1 MSINFNVDPYFDD
14 YSEDDKF
21 LRILFRPGYSV
32 QARELTQIQS
42 ILQNQISRH
51 ADHMF
56 SQGAMVIPGQISYED
71 KFQYVT
77 VQPIFN
83 GSDVDGY
90 LDDILGKE
98 LIGNSSGV
106 RAFVVHIE
114 AATSSDPT
122 TIYVRYNKS
131 GEDSQGNI
139 TSDKTFINAEIL
151 TCEDT
156 ISGTPRGFNASL
168 ADATGTGTGVSLE
181 RGIYYIDKYFVL
193 AESQKITLDKYTTTP
208 SYRVGLNI
216 IESIVTP
223 EEDTKLLD
231 NARGTSNF
239 TAPGAHRYK
248 INLVLSSRAVDSV
261 EDKNFIELLRVLDGK
276 IVYKTR
282 TTDYSVLESTL
293 ARRTYDESGDY
304 VINNFTMDVREH
316 RDNNRGTWE
325 KNTDYLVGDVVTYQ
339 FGPIVQKYVAASSG
353 TSGSQPPI
361 HSTGKRL
368 DGLTGIEWMYKEY
381 PWYNRG
387 IHKPEAGGDESK
399 LAIGLEPGKAYVR
412 GYEIEKIG
420 TTYVDVDKP
429 REFTRLSEAQIDSTI
444 GNYIQVTRLHGAPR
458 IDKFELVDLYDR
470 FVTTDGSVPSGA
482 NKIGTAR
489 VRGIELFDRGA
500 SRDAD
505 IFNLQV
511 VDVKINPAYD
521 MADDL
526 KAFHNSNFTCDIN
539 PIVTRITGSLTAS
552 NSTTVN
558 GNGTLFQ
565 TEVIVGDWI
574 YLGSSSA
581 RRRVV
586 SIQSDTQITVD
597 ANVTVTGVVSY
608 RLTVDLYEPENS
620 SLLFPLSFLN
630 VRNVRF
636 EDDITIRT
644 TYEVTQVFQRTASSA
659 VGDIALITID
669 SIGVTD
675 SFLPAAD
682 ADNYLLIDLASGD
695 AVFPQTV
702 QVVEPQLRQVIF
714 SVDSQYADNDFIVYA
729 GVKKTGLDAKE
740 KTKTLVSNFVKEVT
754 VQASAKAKEISLGVA
769 DVYNLVSIK
778 MAPAFGA
785 IDAVTNP
792 ATTDIFDYY
801 EIDNNITDSYYGISK
816 LVLKQGYPAPTG
828 SLSITFDYFDHG
840 PGDYFSVD
848 SYDGAGIRFESIPS
862 YNGFSLRDLLD
873 FRPRMDETGVAF
885 DTVAGAVL
893 SQIPKRGANI
903 QADFSYYTARKDKIS
918 LDFSGKFFVTK
929 GTPSVTPI
937 EPQTPQGS
945 MLLYKLDLRA
955 YTFSTAAPDV
965 SFETIDNKRYTMRDI
980 GKLEKRIDNLEYYTS
995 LSMLESETS
1004 NASIKDEAGLD
1015 RFKNGFI
1022 VDDFSGHGIGDSS
1035 SADYR
1040 CSIDMEQGELRPFYR
1055 MENVN
1060 LIERNSNNAQRTTDK
1075 YQVTGDLITLPYTTV
1090 PLINQS
1096 VASRTENVNPFAIF
1110 TFLGRV
1116 ELNPSGDEWFEIER
1130 RPDIVN
1136 NVEGSFSTISALAEK
1151 AGVLGT
1157 VWNSWQ
1163 TQWTGAPAVN
1173 TNIINARFGG
1183 AGAAG
1188 RDGVGPADISPDALN
1203 AQFGNGPDAP
1213 GWAFRRVTVQT
1224 SAQQVGQSRSGIK
1237 STVVANVERKVVDD
1251 KILSTAVIPYIRS
1264 RNILFS
1270 VHGLKPSTNFWA
1282 YFDSASV
1289 SEYVTP
1295 ASKIVFNEVAGF
1307 SSTFDSSS
1315 AAGSSSGDASRRLA
1329 NDPKDNVQVAL
1340 NRGDIIVGQTSGAT
1354 AVVVGTEYS
1363 EETGQRSVYV
1373 LNIKGAFQLN
1383 ETFVGSISLARG
1395 SVVSTTLKSKGD
1407 RLVTTINGNVYGLF
1421 DIPNTGSVR
1430 FRTGV
1435 REFKLMDSA
1444 VLNVDFTSVGS
1455 TTYSAS
1461 GILQVKQQTI
1471 EAVRN
1476 GMVVQENVTESRT
1489 ITQTAERVV
1498 GDTGWY
1504 DPLAQTFL
1512 VQQKGGAF
1520 LTSVDLYFATKDK
1533 AIPVKVEIREVVN
1546 GYPGKK
1552 ILPFSQVVLNPQDVK
1567 LSSRNVV
1574 VAGQNNKIV
1583 PAPDTP
1589 TKFTFPSPVYVQ
1601 DATEYCVVI
1610 ISDSNNY
1617 NLWVAQMGDK
1627 IPGTDRFVSEQPYNG
1642 VFFKSQ
1648 NASTWT
1654 ADDYKDLAFVI
1665 HRAKFETNVV
1675 GRVEFSNDELPK
1687 TTLENDPIQ
1696 TAAASNMIRVFHEN
1710 HNMPVSS
1717 KVKLSGFVTGTSYNG
1732 LTAANL
1738 NATHT
1743 IEASDLD
1750 SYTIT
1755 LDSGTAT
1762 SSGFTGGTGKIA
1774 TDNILMT
1781 ALQPIIQ
1788 VQSFSDTTTEYDVY
1802 TTSGQS
1808 PDGSEVP
1815 YLISERALQ
1824 VVPNQT
1830 NYFDYPQV
1838 VASAINEE
1846 VLLNNAKSF
1855 TLRASIKTTN
1865 ESVSPVIDTHR
1876 TSLIAIHNKVNDATQ
1891 VNTNISVL
1899 DDVVLVS
1906 ANTNVAFTTTGL
1918 STSNSTVKT
1927 AFKNTIVGRYVRVG
1941 GSSISANNGTFLVT
1955 GIAEDGSTIT
1965 LANTFSSQSAS
1976 ESITVTDLTK
1986 YIDDIAPTNGTQY
1999 SKYFSKRVDLKN
2011 PSTFLNIKFAAN
2023 VPNEAG
2029 LDVYYRLNKV
2039 GSSNLDSSP
2048 YILLAPDVAITKSSG
2063 GNSFTDITYSAKDLQ
2078 AFDGIQVKLV
2088 FRSSNSCKVPLVKD
2102 LRITACA

>member
-21 LRILFRPGYSV
+21 LRLLFRPGYSV

-42 ILQNQISRH
+42 ILQNQISRQ
-51 ADHMF
+51 ADHLF
-56 SQGAMVIPGQISYED
+56 AQGAMVIPGQISYED

-83 GSDVDGY
+83 GSDVNGY

-106 RAFVVHIE
+106 RAFVVHVE
-114 AATSSDPT
+114 PATSSDPT

-139 TSDKTFINAEIL
+139 TSDKTFVNAEIL

-156 ISGTPRGFNASL
+156 ISGTPRGFTASL
-168 ADATGTGTGVSLE
+168 ADAAGTGSGVSIE

-193 AESQKITLDKYTTTP
+193 ASSQKITLDKYSTTP
-208 SYRVGLNI
+208 SYRVGLTVV
-216 IESIVTP
+216 ESVVTP
-223 EEDTKLLD
+223 EEDIKLLD
-231 NARGTSNF
+231 NARGTSNY

-248 INLVLSSRAVDSV
+248 IDLILSSRTIDSV
-261 EDKNFIELLRVLDGK
+261 EDKNFIELLRVIDGK

-304 VINNFTMDVREH
+304 VTNNFAIDIREH
-316 RDNNRGTWE
+316 RDNNRGTWQ
-325 KNTDYLVGDVVTYQ
+325 KNTDYLIGDVATYQ
-339 FGPIVQKYVAASSG
+339 FGPITQTYVAASSG

-368 DGLTGIEWMYKEY
+368 DGLTGVDWLYREK
-381 PWYNRG
+381 PSYNRG
-387 IHKPEAGGDESK
+387 VYKPEDGGDETK
-399 LAIGLEPGKAYVR
+399 LAVGLEPGKAYVR

-429 REFTRLSEAQIDSTI
+429 REFARLSEAQIESTI
-444 GNYIQVTRLHGAPR
+444 GNYIEVTRLHGAPR

-505 IFNLQV
+505 AYNLQV
-511 VDVKINPAYD
+511 VDVNINPAYD
-521 MADDL
+521 MSEDL

-539 PIVTRITGSLTAS
+539 PITTRITGSLTAS

-565 TEVIVGDWI
+565 SEVIVGDWI

-586 SIQSDTQITVD
+586 SIQSDTQLTVD
-597 ANVTVTGVVSY
+597 ANVTVTGVVAY

-620 SLLFPLSFLN
+620 SLIFPLSFFN
-630 VRNVRF
+630 VRNVRAV
-636 EDDITIRT
+636 DDLTIRT
-644 TYEVTQVFQRTASSA
+644 SYQVTQVFQRTASSVVGSNA
-659 VGDIALITID
+659 VVTID
-669 SIGVTD
+669 CVGVSD
-675 SFLPAAD
+675 SFLPASD
-682 ADNYLLIDLASGD
+682 VDNYLLIDLASGD
-695 AVFPQTV
+695 AVVPTAV
-702 QVVEPQLRQVIF
+702 QVVEPELRQVIF
-714 SVDSQYADNDFIVYA
+714 LVDSSYADNDFIVYA

-740 KTKTLVSNFVKEVT
+740 KTKTLVPNYVKEVT
-754 VQASAKAKEISLGVA
+754 VQATAKSKEISLGVA
-769 DVYNLVSIK
+769 DVFTVSSIK

-785 IDAVTNP
+785 IDPSTNP
-792 ATTDIFDYY
+792 ATTIITDYF
-801 EIDNNITDSYYGISK
+801 EVDNNITDSYYGICK
-816 LVLKQGYPAPTG
+816 LILKQGYPAPTG
-828 SLSITFDYFDHG
+828 SLSITFDYFDHS

-848 SYDGAGIRFESIPS
+848 SYDGAGIRFENIPS
-862 YNGFSLRDLLD
+862 YNGVSLRDVLD

-885 DTVAGAVL
+885 ETGSGAVL

-903 QADFSYYTARKDKIS
+903 QVDFSYYMARKDKVS
-918 LDFSGKFFVTK
+918 LDFKGKFFVTK
-929 GTPSVTPI
+929 GTSSITPI
-937 EPQTPQGS
+937 EPQAAQAS
-945 MLLYKLDLRA
+945 MLLYKLDLRP

-1022 VDDFSGHGIGDSS
+1022 VDDFSGHGIGDSTS
-1035 SADYR
+1035 TDYK

-1075 YQVTGDLITLPYTTV
+1075 YKVTGELITLPYTTV

-1110 TFLGRV
+1110 TFLGRI
-1116 ELNPSGDEWFEIER
+1116 ELNPSGDEWFEVER
-1130 RPDIVN
+1130 RPDLIN
-1136 NVEGSFSTISALAEK
+1136 NVEGNFNALQTLGESSGA
-1151 AGVLGT
+1151 LGT
-1157 VWNSWQ
+1157 VWNAWQ
-1163 TQWTGAPAVN
+1163 TQWTGAPSVISN
-1173 TNIINARFGG
+1173 RIVEARR
-1183 AGAAG
+1183 AGAWPQAAEG
-1188 RDGVGPADISPDALN
+1188 AIQISPEELIRITGDE
-1203 AQFGNGPDAP
+1203 GGSAP
-1213 GWAFRRVTVQT
+1213 FRRVST
-1224 SAQQVGQSRSGIK
+1224 QVNARQIGLARTGIK
-1237 STVVANVERKVVDD
+1237 TTLVAQVDKRIVDD

-1264 RNILFS
+1264 RNVLFS

-1282 YFDSASV
+1282 YFDSSAV

-1295 ASKIVFNEVAGF
+1295 ASKIVFNIVPGF
-1307 SSTFDSSS
+1307 IPTFDSKS
-1315 AAGSSSGDASRRLA
+1315 AAGSSSGEVARRLA
-1329 NDPKDNVQVAL
+1329 TDPKDDVQVAL
-1340 NRGDIIVGQTSGAT
+1340 NKGDVITGQTSGAT

-1363 EETGQRSVYV
+1363 EETGQHSVYV
-1373 LNIKGAFQLN
+1373 LNIKGTFQLN

-1395 SVVSTTLKSKGD
+1395 SVVSTTLKSKGE
-1407 RLVTTINGNVYGLF
+1407 RLVTSINGNVYGLF
-1421 DIPNTGSVR
+1421 DIPNTDSVR

-1444 VLNVDFTSVGS
+1444 ILNTEFTSVGS
-1455 TTYSAS
+1455 VNYSAS

-1476 GMVVQENVTESRT
+1476 GKVVQENITETQT

-1498 GDTGWY
+1498 GDSGWY

-1533 AIPVKVEIREVVN
+1533 AVPVKVEIREVVN

-1574 VAGQNNKIV
+1574 VVGQNNKIV

-1601 DATEYCVVI
+1601 DATEYCIVI

-1687 TTLENDPIQ
+1687 TRLVNDPIQ
-1696 TAAASNMIRVFHEN
+1696 TAVGSSMIRVFHEN
-1710 HNMPVSS
+1710 HNMPVTS
-1717 KVKLSGFVTGTSYNG
+1717 KVKLSGFVSGTSYNG

-1743 IEASDLD
+1743 IEAADLD

-1755 LDSGTAT
+1755 LQSGVAT
-1762 SSGFTGGTGKIA
+1762 SSGFTGSTGKIA

-1788 VQSFSDTTTEYDVY
+1788 VQSFSDTTTEYDIY

-1815 YLISERALQ
+1815 YLINERAVQ

-1830 NYFDYPQV
+1830 NYFQYPQV

-1846 VLLNNAKSF
+1846 ILMNNAKSF

-1865 ESVSPVIDTHR
+1865 DSVSPVIDTHR
-1876 TSLIAIHNKVNDATQ
+1876 TSLIAIHNKINDASQ
-1891 VNTNISVL
+1891 VNTNISAL

-1965 LANTFSSQSAS
+1965 LANTFSSQSAG

-1986 YIDDIAPTNGTQY
+1986 YVDEVAPLNGTQY

-2023 VPNEAG
+2023 VPVEAG
-2029 LDVYYRLNKV
+2029 IDFYYRLNKV
-2039 GSSNLDSSP
+2039 GSSSSFENSP
-2048 YILLAPDVAITKSSG
+2048 YVLLAPEVAITKSNG
-2063 GNSFTDITYSAKDLQ
+2063 DTSFTDVTYSAKDLQ
-2078 AFDGIQVKLV
+2078 AFDGVQVKLV
-2088 FRSSNSCKVPLVKD
+2088 FRSSNSCQVPRVKD